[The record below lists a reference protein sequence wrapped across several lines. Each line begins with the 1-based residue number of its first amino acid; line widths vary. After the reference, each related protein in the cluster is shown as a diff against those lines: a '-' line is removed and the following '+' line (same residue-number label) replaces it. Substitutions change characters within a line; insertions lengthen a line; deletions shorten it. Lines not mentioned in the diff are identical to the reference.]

1 MSILGTVPTI
11 WIIKK
16 KLCATKRAMNKD
28 DDDEKKKV
36 RKTSEKI
43 NKIGYKSSFKIGKRI
58 TCESFVTA

>member
-1 MSILGTVPTI
+1 
-11 WIIKK
+11 
-16 KLCATKRAMNKD
+16 MNKD